1 MSRIE
6 NTWKNIDPKSI
17 ASDFRSQTIFEL
29 KEDIT
34 ISLNTTTGEEEIKTT
49 YYTTKDGFLVSDTL
63 SYDKE
68 TAEKLF
74 EIVVKHNGKLRTT
87 NVLKTVEI

>member
-1 MSRIE
+1 MG
-6 NTWKNIDPKSI
+6 NNKT
-17 ASDFRSQTIFEL
+17 TFEL

-34 ISLNTTTGEEEIKTT
+34 ITLNSATGEEETKTT

-63 SYDKE
+63 SYDKQ

-74 EIVVKHNGKLRTT
+74 EIVVKHNGELRKTT
-87 NVLKTVEI
+87 VLKSETV